1 MRCVQLK
8 NRFYPGICHLLVPK
22 SIIKCETFPDFSGLL
37 RIVSSDFLALS
48 LFYFKMRRHGR
59 QILYFKF
66 YVDDRKF
73 HYRRQQV
80 VHRCSNA
87 IESLWATEYFY
98 QKRFLG
104 KYLLM
109 DFLDEAKVRES
120 GFLSG

>member
-1 MRCVQLK
+1 
-8 NRFYPGICHLLVPK
+8 VPK
-22 SIIKCETFPDFSGLL
+22 SIIKCETFPDFSRLL

-48 LFYFKMRRHGR
+48 LFCFNIRRHGR

-66 YVDDRKF
+66 YVDDRTF
-73 HYRRQQV
+73 DYRSQQV

-104 KYLLM
+104 KYLQM

>member
-1 MRCVQLK
+1 
-8 NRFYPGICHLLVPK
+8 
-22 SIIKCETFPDFSGLL
+22 
-37 RIVSSDFLALS
+37 
-48 LFYFKMRRHGR
+48 
-59 QILYFKF
+59 
-66 YVDDRKF
+66 VDDRTF
-73 HYRRQQV
+73 DYRSQQV

-104 KYLLM
+104 KYLQM